1 MLLEKSVRPT
11 ETTMVW
17 NENIHLLSQQSLVVG
32 GGQSTN
38 WWYGLHSLWVVL
50 LLLETEGRLIAVWM
64 WKGGGR
70 N

>member
-1 MLLEKSVRPT
+1 
-11 ETTMVW
+11 MVW

-32 GGQSTN
+32 GGQPTN

-64 WKGGGR
+64 WKAGGR